1 MPREASGAGWIRGQI
16 ALYFPIPAGTG
27 AVEVL
32 TDLIPAFKFYIEKVT
47 AVVLVA
53 ATGSSAS
60 RVCNVVKDASTV
72 VATTTYVLADGATV
86 GAIKAFTVTPANA
99 EFLDGSKLS
108 VEFPT
113 AGASAFTA
121 GSLMLLIQYRTRP
134 QQL

>member
-1 MPREASGAGWIRGQI
+1 MPREANSPGWIRGQLN
-16 ALYFPIPAGTG
+16 LYFPIPAGTG

-32 TDLIPAFKFYIEKVT
+32 TDLIPGFKFYIEKVT
-47 AVVLVA
+47 AIVTVA
-53 ATGSSAS
+53 ATGSGAS
-60 RVCNVVKDASTV
+60 RVVNVVKDASTV

-86 GAIKAFTVTPANA
+86 GAVKSFTVTPANA

-113 AGASAFTA
+113 AGAVAFTA
-121 GSLMLLIQYRTRP
+121 GALNLVIQYRQRQ